1 MSINM
6 GFSRARKCEIGVEL
20 CWSFEIEE
28 ITENKDDILF
38 IE

>member
-6 GFSRARKCEIGVEL
+6 GFSRARNCEIGVEL

-28 ITENKDDILF
+28 ITEPVED
-38 IE
+38 